1 MLASPALSDL
11 DQAVAA
17 PALALIAYTG
27 LRILRPVRYT
37 GDLEGVLL
45 VVVEAAIAVTAVSTS
60 GHWDSPFVV
69 SLVTAI
75 SVAGFAA
82 GFVPAFAVGT
92 ASAVAVTASELA
104 VGSESTSDVL
114 ELAAQWSA
122 ELLLV
127 ALVAGYARRLAGEAA
142 QRHSLALDRVE
153 RLSEANSLL
162 ASLHRVAQVLPAS
175 LDLDEVL
182 ESTMVRLRELFDCD
196 AAAVLLPDEVA
207 EGNWLVA
214 RRHGPRIPAA
224 LTSDDLPPPVRRAAA
239 ARTPVWEHLLLEA
252 GGPGLSPR
260 AGSGM
265 YAGLWARGALVGV
278 VTVEH
283 EEGGRF
289 RQRDVEL
296 LQGFVEPVAL
306 SIDNARWFARL
317 RTVGADEERTRIARD
332 LHDRIGQS
340 LAYVAFEL
348 DRIVKRCAS
357 DDGGER
363 DVQPA
368 LERLREDV
376 RGVIREVRDTLY
388 DLRTDVSETK
398 PLITTMEGFLAR
410 VRERSSLEVHLVA
423 DEQVRLPLPQERE
436 MWRIAQEAV
445 TNAERHAHASTL
457 TVRWQADD
465 NHASVTVSDD
475 GVGFRSGVPER
486 MDSYGLLGMRERAAS
501 IGAQLEIE
509 SRPGVGT
516 TVRCD
521 LDRSP

>member
-1 MLASPALSDL
+1 M
-11 DQAVAA
+11 
-17 PALALIAYTG
+17 
-27 LRILRPVRYT
+27 
-37 GDLEGVLL
+37 
-45 VVVEAAIAVTAVSTS
+45 TAVSAS

-69 SLVTAI
+69 SLVTAV

-82 GFVPAFAVGT
+82 GFVPAFAVG
-92 ASAVAVTASELA
+92 AVSAAAVTASELA
-104 VGSESTSDVL
+104 VGSEASSDVL

-153 RLSEANSLL
+153 RLSEANALL

-182 ESTMVRLRELFDCD
+182 ESTMVRLRELFECD
-196 AAAVLLPDEVA
+196 GAAVLLPDEVA
-207 EGNWLVA
+207 QGTWIVA
-214 RRHGPRIPAA
+214 RRHGPRIPTA
-224 LTSDDLPPPVRRAAA
+224 LTSDELPPPLIRAAA
-239 ARTPVWEHLLLEA
+239 ARTPVWEHRLLDG
-252 GGPGLSPR
+252 GGPGLFPR

-265 YAGLWARGALVGV
+265 YAGLWARGALVGI

-283 EEGGRF
+283 EESGRF

-306 SIDNARWFARL
+306 SVDNARWFARL

-348 DRIVKRCAS
+348 DRIVKRCKAE
-357 DDGGER
+357 DGGAQ
-363 DVQPA
+363 DVQPS

-398 PLITTMEGFLAR
+398 PLVATMEGFLAR
-410 VRERSSLEVHLVA
+410 VRERSGLEVHLVA
-423 DEQVRLPLPQERE
+423 DEEARLPLPQERE

-445 TNAERHAHASTL
+445 TNVERHANASTVTIRWHSDGGHASL
-457 TVRWQADD
+457 IVA
-465 NHASVTVSDD
+465 DD
-475 GVGFRSGVPER
+475 GVGFASATPER
-486 MDSYGLLGMRERAAS
+486 LDSYGLIGMRERAAS

-521 LDRSP
+521 LDRRS